1 MMGKDSTTTQ
11 IDFLLLEEV
20 SNEAA
25 ETISG
30 GALTVTAGQELE
42 LGDIHLYPIETG
54 IKFLESMETLAGLLG
69 ITIPKPKLPDLSGYL
84 PKPPMMENS

>member
-30 GALTVTAGQELE
+30 GKLTLGAELE